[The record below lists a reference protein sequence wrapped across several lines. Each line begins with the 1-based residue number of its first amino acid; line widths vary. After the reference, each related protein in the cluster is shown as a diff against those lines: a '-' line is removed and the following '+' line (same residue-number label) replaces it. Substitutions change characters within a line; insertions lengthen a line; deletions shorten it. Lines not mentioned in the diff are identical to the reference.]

1 MMHLPSLALKGM
13 ACILLLLHGCR
24 KAPADPPLF
33 ERLDETST
41 GIGFRNDLEVLVDLN
56 IFNYMYFYN
65 GAGTAAADLNND
77 GLPDLLFTANLGR
90 ERLYLNKG
98 NLRFEDVSD
107 QTQIDGGPNA
117 FTTGVSIADV
127 NADGLN
133 DIYLCQVGAYRHLD
147 NHNKLFICTHIDDN
161 GVPQYREAAAEY
173 GVDFKGFSTMA
184 GFFDYDLDGDLDL
197 FLMNHSLHHN
207 GTFGR
212 RVDFLGTTDTL
223 SGDRL
228 YRNDN
233 GRFTDVT
240 QQAGIHSMVIG
251 YGLGL
256 SFSDINVDGYPDIY
270 VGNDFHENDYLY
282 INNGDGT
289 FTESAAQYLSHTSK
303 FSMGTDIADINNDMA
318 PDIISLDM
326 LPSDPFILKTSEGE
340 DALDIFNF
348 KIKYGYQHQ
357 YSRNC
362 LHLNN
367 GNGTFSEI
375 GRFAGIHATDW
386 SWTPLLF
393 DMDLD
398 GQRDLFISNGIPRR
412 MNDIDYINFISG
424 NDIQYKIQF
433 DRVDSTDLSAIEK
446 IPQIKILNR
455 FFISSTTLAFRDA
468 ATRIKNDRI
477 SFSNS
482 AVYAD
487 LDRDGDLDIAVNN
500 INDPAFLYKNLAA
513 DQGASAIRIS
523 LEGPPGNRAALG
535 AKVAVWQNGSV
546 QYTEQWQVRGFQSS
560 MLGDILL
567 AQTAKQIDSLLV
579 VWPDGTSQT
588 LYKPDP
594 TVSLRWTP
602 GLPKADFTRFQK
614 RFAFTMDQR
623 EQDLSLLYEHRE
635 NPFVEF
641 DREKLIPHSTSTD
654 GPALAM
660 GDLNGDGQDDVFI
673 GSAKFE
679 SPALFLSQ
687 PNGRYRR
694 ASLDIDATFEEVDAV
709 IADLNGD
716 GHADLLI
723 AAGGNEF
730 RLGSPFTRPLLF
742 EGNGRGELSPVAN
755 AFPTDLFLTAAS
767 ATLCDINGDA
777 LPDIFLG
784 ARAVPWSY
792 GSTPRSYAL
801 INKGNMQFEDVSR
814 AVLPNDGLLGFVR
827 NSCAA
832 DLNGDGRPEILLAL
846 EWGPI
851 QYLQWDGSRFQRHTP
866 YTPTG
871 WWTNIAAADLN
882 GDHIPDIIAT
892 NQGLNNRLKPDQ
904 FGNVMMYHA
913 DFDDNGTA
921 EQLFTWMSG
930 GRRLVFH
937 NIHELQGQLPSLKK
951 KFLKAS
957 DFARSDY
964 RSWFPPQKYE
974 QVLEAETF
982 RTTILL
988 SDGKGG
994 FKSADLPAPVQM
1006 HHLNAICVADF
1017 DADSLPDILL
1027 MGNYHDAN
1035 IQLGRYDSCF
1045 GLVLKNEGN
1054 GQFTAHTPGGDV
1066 FKGQVRR
1073 LAPLGHPS
1081 GPLLIAAVN
1090 NGPLHA
1096 FTLRATVD

>member
-1 MMHLPSLALKGM
+1 MMHNPSTALQGL
-13 ACILLLLHGCR
+13 ACILILFQGCR
-24 KAPADPPLF
+24 NAPTPPPLF
-33 ERLDETST
+33 ELLDKAHT
-41 GIGFRNDLEVLVDLN
+41 GIGFQNDLEVQVDLN

-77 GLPDLLFTANLGR
+77 GLIDLLFTANLGR

-98 NLRFEDVSD
+98 NLQFEDVSD
-107 QTQIDGGPNA
+107 RTAIDGGPNG
-117 FTTGVSIADV
+117 FTTGVSIADI
-127 NADGLN
+127 NGDGLN
-133 DIYLCQVGAYRHLD
+133 DIYLCQVGAYRQLD

-161 GVPQYREAAAEY
+161 GIPHYREAATEY
-173 GVDFKGFSTMA
+173 GVAFKGFSTMA

-212 RVDFLGTTDTL
+212 RVDFLGTIDTL
-223 SGDRL
+223 CGDRL
-228 YRNDN
+228 YRND
-233 GRFTDVT
+233 GERFTDVT
-240 QQAGIHSMVIG
+240 RQAGIHSMVIG

-256 SFSDINVDGYPDIY
+256 SFSDINLDGYPDIY

-289 FTESAAQYLSHTSK
+289 FTESASQYLSHTSK

-326 LPSDPFILKTSEGE
+326 LPADPYILKTSEGE

-375 GRFAGIHATDW
+375 GRYANVHATDW

-398 GQRDLFISNGIPRR
+398 GQRDLFVSNGIPRR

-433 DRVDSTDLSAIEK
+433 DRVDTADLSAIEK
-446 IPQIKILNR
+446 IPQIKIKNR
-455 FFISSTTLAFRDA
+455 FFTGTPSLEFQDA
-468 ATRIKNDRI
+468 ASRIKNDRV

-487 LDRDGDLDIAVNN
+487 FDLDGDLDIAVNN

-513 DQGASAIRIS
+513 DRGAKAIRIA
-523 LEGPPGNRAALG
+523 LEGPAHNRAALG
-535 AKVAVWQNGSV
+535 SKVAVWQGGSA
-546 QYTEQWQVRGFQSS
+546 QYAEKWQVRGFQSS
-560 MLGDILL
+560 MLDDILI
-567 AQTAKQIDSLLV
+567 AQTAEQVDSLWV
-579 VWPDGTSQT
+579 VWPDGSFQVV
-588 LYKPDP
+588 YKPSTP
-594 TVSLRWTP
+594 IALRWAP
-602 GLPKADFTRFQK
+602 GLPKADFARFQK
-614 RFAFTMDQR
+614 RFAFAIERQ
-623 EQDLSLLYEHRE
+623 EQHLGLLYEHRE

-654 GPALAM
+654 GPALAT
-660 GDLNGDGQDDVFI
+660 GDLNGDGTEDIFV
-673 GSAKFE
+673 GSSKFE
-679 SPALFLSQ
+679 HPALFLSQ
-687 PNGRYRR
+687 PNGRYQR
-694 ASLDIDATFEEVDAV
+694 STLDIDSTFEEVDAV
-709 IADLNGD
+709 IADFDGD

-723 AAGGNEF
+723 ATGGNEF
-730 RLGSPFTRPLLF
+730 RLGSPYTRPLLF
-742 EGNGRGELSPVAN
+742 AGDGKGRLAPVPN
-755 AFPTDLFLTAAS
+755 AFPADLFLTAAS

-777 LPDIFLG
+777 LPDLFLG

-792 GSTPRSYAL
+792 GAIPRSYAL
-801 INKGNMQFEDVSR
+801 LNKGNLQFEDVTR
-814 AVLPNDGLLGFVR
+814 AVLPAEGLLGMVR

-832 DLNGDGRPEILLAL
+832 DLNADGRQEILLAL
-846 EWGPI
+846 EWGSI
-851 QYLQWDGSRFQRHTP
+851 QYLQWAGDHFKLHTP
-866 YTPTG
+866 LSAKG

-882 GDHIPDIIAT
+882 ADGLPDIIAT

-904 FGNVMMYHA
+904 LGPVKLYHA

-921 EQLFTWMSG
+921 EQLLTWVNG
-930 GRRLVFH
+930 GQRSVFH
-937 NIHELQGQLPSLKK
+937 NIHELQGQLPVLKK
-951 KFLKAS
+951 TFLRAS

-964 RSWFPPQKYE
+964 RTWFPPKKYG

-982 RTTILL
+982 RTVVLL
-988 SDGKGG
+988 SDGSGG
-994 FKSADLPAPVQM
+994 FQSASLPPEVQM
-1006 HHLNAICVADF
+1006 HHLQAIHVADM
-1017 DADSLPDILL
+1017 DADGFPDILL
-1027 MGNYHDAN
+1027 LGNYHDAN

-1045 GLVLKNEGN
+1045 GLLLKNKGKEG
-1054 GQFTAHTPGGDV
+1054 FTAHVPGGEV

-1073 LAPLGHPS
+1073 LAVA
-1081 GPLLIAAVN
+1081 GPVLLAAVN
-1090 NGPLHA
+1090 DGPLRA
-1096 FTLRATVD
+1096 FTLRYAP